1 GTETGFSQGPGLTPY
16 GNPLEGKHGSA
27 ADPQAYA
34 FANFVQGLPASVTG
48 LLASPHIASPHVQGS
63 GAFQAFGQAV
73 VDAFSSV
80 ANTYLSSRGGSSTA
94 TKGAV
99 GTNWQG
105 SWVQVMA
112 QIAKKKGWS
121 LPDWRQVVQIES
133 GGVPSIL
140 GRPT

>member
-1 GTETGFSQGPGLTPY
+1 
-16 GNPLEGKHGSA
+16 
-27 ADPQAYA
+27 
-34 FANFVQGLPASVTG
+34 
-48 LLASPHIASPHVQGS
+48 
-63 GAFQAFGQAV
+63 
-73 VDAFSSV
+73 
-80 ANTYLSSRGGSSTA
+80 YLSSRGGSSTA

-140 GRPT
+140 GRPTIPGNMTPGISRAFGLGQFLDGTYTSYQKYGAGSSDPVKQIEAMAQYISDRYTTPTSALGHEHGYGWYAIGGLLQKVVS